1 VKISPDAGSCEGLF
15 HENTPSESL
24 HQVFTGLST
33 SAKEKDSFMLARI
46 REKASSWM
54 VKFILGIIVLVFVF
68 LGVESYHTGKQNR
81 VAVVNGTV
89 ITVDAYRAEYQ
100 SLVDQIRRQ
109 FGGVVSPEILELF
122 QVQEQA
128 LQRLIDRQLLM
139 QEAKTQKLQVTDAE
153 VTAAIAAIPVFQTD
167 GRFDAALYR
176 RLLEANGMNAVFF
189 EERQREDLLLGKLQE
204 LIFGGV
210 HVSKAEALD
219 FYNAQNQKIAMEA
232 LVLRPLDFTPEPVT
246 EKALVA
252 RYESHKE
259 SYRTEPMVKAAYLR
273 FDPEELKDRIEITDE
288 EVRQAYEMHIED
300 FREPERVSARH
311 ILFQVDENADQ
322 NLVDAKYQ
330 ELMAL
335 RERIVQGMDFSD
347 AAREHSQCPSASDGG
362 RLGIFP
368 REAMVPAFSEAAFA
382 LELNGMSLPV
392 RTRFGWHLIHV
403 DERLPEGVKPYEA
416 VAGELRSALKEE
428 KAKNQSYDMADAVY
442 DATLAGADLKEVAAT
457 WKLTLHETSFFG
469 RRGPSSGVVDARRF
483 AETAFSL
490 AHDEVSELVEIGDA
504 LFLISIVD
512 RQESSVPP
520 MDAVRERMV
529 AELER
534 EGREAMAKSKAQTI
548 LVALQ
553 KGEHPEIPL
562 VETGFFGREEEIPKL
577 GALPMLNRAAFAL
590 DKESTI
596 PDEPVRLN
604 EGYAVFR
611 ITGRTLP
618 DAASFETERPR
629 LERELKNRKQNRMY
643 GQWMA
648 SLREKAKIEIEP
660 AFRQEG

>member
-1 VKISPDAGSCEGLF
+1 
-15 HENTPSESL
+15 
-24 HQVFTGLST
+24 
-33 SAKEKDSFMLARI
+33 
-46 REKASSWM
+46 
-54 VKFILGIIVLVFVF
+54 
-68 LGVESYHTGKQNR
+68 
-81 VAVVNGTV
+81 
-89 ITVDAYRAEYQ
+89 
-100 SLVDQIRRQ
+100 
-109 FGGVVSPEILELF
+109 
-122 QVQEQA
+122 
-128 LQRLIDRQLLM
+128 
-139 QEAKTQKLQVTDAE
+139 
-153 VTAAIAAIPVFQTD
+153 
-167 GRFDAALYR
+167 
-176 RLLEANGMNAVFF
+176 
-189 EERQREDLLLGKLQE
+189 
-204 LIFGGV
+204 
-210 HVSKAEALD
+210 
-219 FYNAQNQKIAMEA
+219 
-232 LVLRPLDFTPEPVT
+232 
-246 EKALVA
+246 
-252 RYESHKE
+252 
-259 SYRTEPMVKAAYLR
+259 
-273 FDPEELKDRIEITDE
+273 
-288 EVRQAYEMHIED
+288 
-300 FREPERVSARH
+300 
-311 ILFQVDENADQ
+311 
-322 NLVDAKYQ
+322 
-330 ELMAL
+330 
-335 RERIVQGMDFSD
+335 
-347 AAREHSQCPSASDGG
+347 
-362 RLGIFP
+362 
-368 REAMVPAFSEAAFA
+368 
-382 LELNGMSLPV
+382 
-392 RTRFGWHLIHV
+392 
-403 DERLPEGVKPYEA
+403 VKPYEA

-520 MDAVRERMV
+520 MDAERERMV

-629 LERELKNRKQNRMY
+629 LCGKKQK
-643 GQWMA
+643 
-648 SLREKAKIEIEP
+648 LR
-660 AFRQEG
+660 